1 MLNFLLTTYSYL
13 YPMPRRISEWEMFY
27 ILLKINI
34 RSLARERVIIEE
46 LAKATGR
53 DVNEIT
59 ERLNSQSE
67 RSENE
72 ILSEFTVIFEDRLTD
87 LLGDSGEQSLA
98 DKLKAAIDKI
108 NGDTMDM
115 IVKDAEGD

>member
-1 MLNFLLTTYSYL
+1 
-13 YPMPRRISEWEMFY
+13 MPRRISEWEMFY

-53 DVNEIT
+53 DANEIT
-59 ERLNSQSE
+59 ERLNNESE

-87 LLGDSGEQSLA
+87 LLGDSSEQSLA

-108 NGDTMDM
+108 NGDTMDR
-115 IVKDAEGD
+115 IVNDAEGD

>member
-1 MLNFLLTTYSYL
+1 
-13 YPMPRRISEWEMFY
+13 MPRRISEWEMFY

-53 DVNEIT
+53 DANEIT
-59 ERLNSQSE
+59 ERLNNESE

-108 NGDTMDM
+108 NGDTMDR